1 LVTKFKTIP
10 VEEPSLIELWPT
22 DIFIWYGL
30 TWFFISGLIGLMAF
44 PFLMSVIG
52 FGFDGV
58 SPYSCASCTQ
68 RRVYGDK
75 TGFCILK
82 KIKKK
87 TLFLDGCFSKFQS
100 LGTQPRRLMIIG
112 FFLGAIVGEV
122 IAMIIYF
129 YRCCTINMHF
139 LPVQNRFRD

>member
-1 LVTKFKTIP
+1 
-10 VEEPSLIELWPT
+10 
-22 DIFIWYGL
+22 
-30 TWFFISGLIGLMAF
+30 
-44 PFLMSVIG
+44 MSVIG

-75 TGFCILK
+75 T
-82 KIKKK
+82 
-87 TLFLDGCFSKFQS
+87 DGCFSKFQS